1 MNDFVN
7 IVGKITQ
14 YKDEPAVSKIKLL
27 SKVKQPERKI
37 KYDLSA
43 FK

>member
-14 YKDEPAVSKIKLL
+14 YKDEPAVID
-27 SKVKQPERKI
+27 QPSDVSI
-37 KYDLSA
+37 VD
-43 FK
+43 

>member
-14 YKDEPAVSKIKLL
+14 YKDEPAVMASSHIVYNK
-27 SKVKQPERKI
+27 STV
-37 KYDLSA
+37 
-43 FK
+43 

>member
-14 YKDEPAVSKIKLL
+14 YKHKPAVLYKRILNK
-27 SKVKQPERKI
+27 KFFEPVPEI
-37 KYDLSA
+37 L
-43 FK
+43 FKKGG

>member
-14 YKDEPAVSKIKLL
+14 YKHEPAVSAVNSQRLECSQKAGVIC
-27 SKVKQPERKI
+27 
-37 KYDLSA
+37 
-43 FK
+43 